1 MVQHWEAQH
10 CGGQHLFLLL
20 GRAMRKWPGASRF
33 QQRQKSACCPS
44 FTPMDVKRVAN
55 LLDSNLQWR
64 RHFSTIPLFVLISR
78 DAQKEMQVLPEA
90 LSIYLHSRHIGQRSW
105 KKKSQT
111 HGADWLLK
119 LVWLLQPSPQFW
131 IRNLV
136 LAAPSQLGLTARNSG
151 GGQIPRFQSSLSVF
165 VQGQTHVDSRQ

>member
-20 GRAMRKWPGASRF
+20 GPAMRKWPGASRF

-105 KKKSQT
+105 KKKKPDTRS
-111 HGADWLLK
+111 
-119 LVWLLQPSPQFW
+119 
-131 IRNLV
+131 R
-136 LAAPSQLGLTARNSG
+136 LAAEVGLAFTAQPTILDQKFGASCSLPTGAYSQELG